1 MSVLKTSLL
10 EIFAELSGILKYEI
24 LKEKYYPNI
33 PRTINIKLEEDKKYK
48 TILAQAPEYP
58 GLVTLVKNKAE
69 LVDKVND
76 AIYTYFGVPRYI
88 AKKWTN
94 QFFPEGSG
102 NSFKFEASSKFAVA

>member
-1 MSVLKTSLL
+1 MYKLKISFL
-10 EIFAELSGILKYEI
+10 EFIADISGILKYEI
-24 LKEKYYPNI
+24 LKEKYNPDI
-33 PRTINIKLEEDKKYK
+33 PRTIFIKLDEDKRYK

-58 GLVTLVKNKAE
+58 GLITVVKNKAE

-88 AKKWTN
+88 AKKWSN

-102 NSFKFEASSKFAVA
+102 NSFKFEASSNLAVV